1 MMKMVL
7 RATPPFSYAKVDKVD
22 ADEARHL
29 QAQFLIHRVLEE
41 SCWSAP
47 ARARRRPA
55 AFLATGGKARQIGV
69 RLKRLRLAARS
80 VWLRLCRS
88 LQRQLRRLRK
98 FVRGSTVQRQQ
109 QQLGSPSSSSSS

>member
-1 MMKMVL
+1 MMMMMMM
-7 RATPPFSYAKVDKVD
+7 RATPFAYAKVDKVD

-41 SCWSAP
+41 SCCSAP

-80 VWLRLCRS
+80 VRLRLCRS
-88 LQRQLRRLRK
+88 LHRQLRSLRK
-98 FVRGSTVQRQQ
+98 FMRG
-109 QQLGSPSSSSSS
+109 